1 MLLETFP
8 LLLKRAVLA
17 GERVFGAEAKSSN
30 TQTCR
35 VPIILFVALKV
46 LVILIG
52 TSSSNSFFV
61 PEAHAKPFVNL
72 TLSASPVE
80 SKHPES
86 SARARSRAIAG
97 RYMPNQGIAL
107 TLVAQSKRQ
116 ARVTELLLGQ
126 ISAGG
131 WQLKIRGLPT
141 ISAVNRVART
151 RIRNRHCAAGGRT
164 PARTASVQAPCR
176 QLREPRHS
184 RSHWKIFTC
193 VQSLT
198 SDSRRSFSACMCR
211 YEMPFAPDGCAF

>member
-1 MLLETFP
+1 MSCTYHLVCSIGSLGNIDWNI
-8 LLLKRAVLA
+8 VL
-17 GERVFGAEAKSSN
+17 
-30 TQTCR
+30 Q
-35 VPIILFVALKV
+35 
-46 LVILIG
+46 
-52 TSSSNSFFV
+52 FFV

-116 ARVTELLLGQ
+116 ARVTEHLLGQ
-126 ISAGG
+126 ISAGS

-151 RIRNRHCAAGGRT
+151 RLRSRHCGGRG
-164 PARTASVQAPCR
+164 PALPRGKHPLKRQADVCTR
-176 QLREPRHS
+176 RVIREVIGRFS
-184 RSHWKIFTC
+184 AAADAYVGQQMF
-193 VQSLT
+193 L
-198 SDSRRSFSACMCR
+198 SACMCR
-211 YEMPFAPDGCAF
+211 YEMPFAPDGCAC